1 MRLAIS
7 LLVAVTAVTL
17 VSCGGSDDE
26 TARTSPDHAAIR
38 QCSRCTRFEAGSRGD
53 APDDDG
59 LRRPSSRRSAI
70 PRSIPT
76 RTR

>member
-26 TARTSPDHAAIR
+26 TAAAPLPIT
-38 QCSRCTRFEAGSRGD
+38 QRFVNAAD
-53 APDDDG
+53 APGSKADPVETRQTTVDFDEFIVALG
-59 LRRPSSRRSAI
+59 D
-70 PRSIPT
+70 RSIDAEHG
-76 RTR
+76 